1 MALLLTGLGSI
12 YFRDLFKIPADFLA
26 TARILFLLIGTDV
39 ALAFPFSVFGC
50 TLEGYQKFL
59 SLNLTHIAA
68 ALLRGVLIL
77 WVLSKGA
84 GLIVVALIAVGVNLV
99 RQLGCAYLVIWGTP
113 LRLSVRYLD
122 RSMLDKLI
130 NYSTVAIAIFIG
142 ENLRFQSDAIVIG
155 AFLSSAAI
163 TYFAIGSKLVEYPAS
178 LVIGMAQIFTPIA
191 SHYDARGDREALQK
205 VFVASNRACAFVIF
219 PICAALIIMGRSII
233 QLWVGPRYLPSY
245 FIRVVLI
252 LPKSLLLAQAGS
264 IRILLGIGRQ
274 HLLALVSL
282 LEGVANLA
290 LSILLLPRW
299 GILGVAV
306 GTAVPLACTSLFFLP
321 RHLCGILDMP
331 LVAFLRRAYLAPLV
345 LISPM
350 VGALLVLRRLLPSP
364 GFGELLLQVVVGSL
378 AYGSGLLCWAWTSL
392 AGSGVARLSFSQ
404 LWNQPWNYER

>member
-1 MALLLTGLGSI
+1 M
-12 YFRDLFKIPADFLA
+12 
-26 TARILFLLIGTDV
+26 
-39 ALAFPFSVFGC
+39 
-50 TLEGYQKFL
+50 

-163 TYFAIGSKLVEYPAS
+163 TYFAIGSKLVGGTLQALLS
-178 LVIGMAQIFTPIA
+178 AWLTIFTPIA

-219 PICAALIIMGRSII
+219 PICAALIIMGKSII

-274 HLLALVSL
+274 HLLALMSCSK
-282 LEGVANLA
+282 AWPIFRTQYTAAAA
-290 LSILLLPRW
+290 LGHS
-299 GILGVAV
+299 
-306 GTAVPLACTSLFFLP
+306 
-321 RHLCGILDMP
+321 
-331 LVAFLRRAYLAPLV
+331 
-345 LISPM
+345 
-350 VGALLVLRRLLPSP
+350 
-364 GFGELLLQVVVGSL
+364 
-378 AYGSGLLCWAWTSL
+378 GSGSRNRRPSGLHQFVFLTPSSL
-392 AGSGVARLSFSQ
+392 RDIGHARSSPSCAEPT
-404 LWNQPWNYER
+404 WRRWY